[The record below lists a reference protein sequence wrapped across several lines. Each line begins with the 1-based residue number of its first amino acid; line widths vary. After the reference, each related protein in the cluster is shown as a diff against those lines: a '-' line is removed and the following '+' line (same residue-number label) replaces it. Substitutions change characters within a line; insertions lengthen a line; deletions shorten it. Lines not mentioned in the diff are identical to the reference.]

1 MRRKVHFV
9 GRTPWSARVPL
20 DPLPEPVPQPHA
32 RCGQR
37 DEGVPRGP
45 GGLPHCLH
53 LLLCGALLLCV
64 LLHAEI
70 IDRIAASVGNLVI
83 TASDLDRQIRVAAF
97 LNRTKPDFSPA
108 SRRAMAERMVDQ
120 KLILRELDNSRYPAP
135 AAAEVDPLFEQ
146 LKKDNFASDEDYR
159 RALADDGVSE
169 QDVKDQLLW
178 ERRLLLFI
186 DVRFRPGVQVSAQD
200 IQDYFTKVVEPAASA
215 AHPGQPVTLEGY
227 RAQIEEKLTG
237 DRVDQ
242 QMNAWLENAKH
253 RTEVVFHAEALQ

>member
-1 MRRKVHFV
+1 LR
-9 GRTPWSARVPL
+9 L
-20 DPLPEPVPQPHA
+20 LP
-32 RCGQR
+32 
-37 DEGVPRGP
+37 
-45 GGLPHCLH
+45 CL
-53 LLLCGALLLCV
+53 ALLLCA

-97 LNRTKPDFSPA
+97 LNRTQPDFSPA

-135 AAAEVDPLFEQ
+135 AAAEVDPIFEKF
-146 LKKDNFASDEDYR
+146 KKDNFASDEEYR

-169 QDVKDQLLW
+169 QDVRDQLLW

-200 IQDYFTKVVEPAASA
+200 IEDYFTRVVEPAARA
-215 AHPGQPVTLEGY
+215 AHPDQPVTLDSY

-242 QMNAWLENAKH
+242 QMNAWLANAKR
-253 RTEVVFHAEALQ
+253 RTDVVFHEEALQ

>member
-1 MRRKVHFV
+1 V
-9 GRTPWSARVPL
+9 GRTPWSAADALVG
-20 DPLPEPVPQPHA
+20 LPEPPRQPHA
-32 RCGQR
+32 RCGQA
-37 DEGVPRGP
+37 DGGVRRGP
-45 GGLPHCLH
+45 GGPPHCLR
-53 LLLCGALLLCV
+53 LLPCLALLLCA

-97 LNRTKPDFSPA
+97 LNRTQPDFSPA

-135 AAAEVDPLFEQ
+135 AAAEVDPIFEKF
-146 LKKDNFASDEDYR
+146 KKDNFASDEEYR

-169 QDVKDQLLW
+169 QDVRDQLLW

-200 IQDYFTKVVEPAASA
+200 IEDYFTRVVEPAARA
-215 AHPGQPVTLEGY
+215 AHPDQPVTLDSY

-242 QMNAWLENAKH
+242 QMNAWLANAKR
-253 RTEVVFHAEALQ
+253 RTDVVFHEEALQ